1 MCNYVQR
8 KPILEV
14 TDGLPDVGAAVTCRP
29 RLSLLLETEDAGD
42 LDLPVH

>member
-8 KPILEV
+8 KPILEA